1 MKKTGLLIL
10 LLIITISVTGQVNG
24 RIEENNGK
32 QVLTVWGTH
41 AERGY
46 AHGYLAGH
54 GLKDIFDN
62 YIVNYLCQGSWQAY
76 QNLRNF
82 FLAYYS
88 IEPKYRSEAEALI
101 RGMRDNGISLG
112 NQIIGRDIDAD
123 DVLICTALP
132 DLSQT
137 SKGLEKMKLGCS
149 SISSWGSSTQEDS
162 ALAGQLIITRLMDWD
177 NHFAL
182 CRNHLLIVQIPAE
195 EDEQRW
201 ISLAFSGFLGSLS
214 GINESGIGAF
224 MNVGN
229 KTEFNTDSLFYPI
242 LFTLRNGIEM
252 RDYNQD
258 LSSDTDDILD
268 AVRHR
273 NRSAAAIIHTVVNLG
288 NESDPMIIE
297 CNNIKGVITRNLTN
311 NAVVQGKNLLATNH
325 FRLLYTPESCNRYSG
340 VADSLQ
346 NNVNISPDRSWTIL
360 TDAAGVS
367 WNLHGIQYNE
377 SARELKWA
385 TATASTPAYLQ
396 NLTAFN
402 LDDLFYS
409 ETGVVE
415 SFSTTVQKF
424 RLAQNYPNPFNP
436 TTTFKYDITKESKV
450 RLLLYDI
457 NGRLVKTLVNQ
468 KHNAGHHTIQLD
480 ASAWPSCVYIYRIQ
494 VSDPANSGADGFS
507 AVKKCILMK

>member
-1 MKKTGLLIL
+1 MKKTVLLIL
-10 LLIITISVTGQVNG
+10 LLIMTISATGQVNG
-24 RIEENNGK
+24 KIEENNGK

-41 AERGY
+41 EERGY

-62 YIVNYLCQGSWQAY
+62 YIINYLCQGSRQAY

-88 IEPKYRSEAEALI
+88 IEPKYRSEAEAFI
-101 RGMRDNGISLG
+101 RGMGDNGISLR
-112 NQIIGRDIDAD
+112 NQTIGRDIDAD
-123 DVLICTALP
+123 DVLIGSALP

-149 SISSWGSSTQEDS
+149 SISSWGSSTQGDS
-162 ALAGQLIITRLMDWD
+162 SLAGQLIITRLMDWD

-201 ISLAFSGFLGSLS
+201 ISLAFTGFLGSLS

-229 KTEFNTDSLFYPI
+229 KTEFMTDSLFYPI

-268 AVRHR
+268 AVRQR
-273 NRSAAAIIHTVVNLG
+273 NRSVAAIIHTVINLG

-297 CNNIKGVITRNLTN
+297 CNNVKGVITRNQTHN
-311 NAVVQGKNLLATNH
+311 TVVVGKNLLATNH

-360 TDAAGVS
+360 ADAAGVS

-377 SARELKWA
+377 SSRELKWA
-385 TATASTPAYLQ
+385 TSTVSTAAYLQ
-396 NLTAFN
+396 SPTVFN
-402 LDDLFYS
+402 LDDLFYP
-409 ETGVVE
+409 ETGINE
-415 SFSTTVQKF
+415 NISAIVQKF
-424 RLAQNYPNPFNP
+424 RLSQNYPNPFNP
-436 TTTFKYDITKESKV
+436 ATTFKYDIPKESKV
-450 RLLLYDI
+450 HLVLYDM
-457 NGRLVKTLVNQ
+457 NGRLIETLVNK
-468 KHNAGHHTIQLD
+468 KHQPGYYSVQWD
-480 ASAWPSCVYIYRIQ
+480 ASQFSSGVYVYRIQ
-494 VSDPANSGADGFS
+494 AGGFS
-507 AVKKCILMK
+507 AVRKCLLIK

>member
-1 MKKTGLLIL
+1 MLIFL
-10 LLIITISVTGQVNG
+10 FIVTINATGQVNG

-46 AHGYLAGH
+46 AHGYLVGQ
-54 GLKDIFDN
+54 GIKDIFDN
-62 YIVNYLCQGSWQAY
+62 YIVNYLCQGSSLAY

-101 RGMRDNGISLG
+101 RGMRDNGISLS
-112 NQIIGRDIDAD
+112 NQIIGRDIDAE
-123 DVLICTALP
+123 DVLICSALP

-149 SISSWGSSTQEDS
+149 SISSWGTSTLQDTS
-162 ALAGQLIITRLMDWD
+162 LASQLIITRLMDWD

-182 CRNHLLIVQIPAE
+182 CQNHLLIVHIPAE

-229 KTEFNTDSLFYPI
+229 KTEFITDSLFYPI

-252 RDYNQD
+252 RDYNLD
-258 LSSDTDDILD
+258 SSSDTDDILD
-268 AVRHR
+268 AVRQR

-288 NESDPMIIE
+288 NDSDPMIIE
-297 CNNIKGVITRNLTN
+297 CNNVKGVIIRKRTN
-311 NAVVQGKNLLATNH
+311 NTVVQGENLLATNH

-346 NNVNISPDRSWTIL
+346 NNVNISPSRSWTIL
-360 TDAAGVS
+360 TDAAGVG

-385 TATASTPAYLQ
+385 TSTVSIPAYLQ
-396 NLTAFN
+396 SPSVFD
-402 LDDLFYS
+402 LDDLFYP
-409 ETGVVE
+409 ETGVIE
-415 SFSTTVQKF
+415 AISTTEQQF
-424 RLAQNYPNPFNP
+424 NLAQNYPNPFNP
-436 TTTFKYDITKESKV
+436 TTSIRYDIPKASQVT
-450 RLLLYDI
+450 LTIYNM
-457 NGRLVKTLVNQ
+457 NGQVVERPVNQ
-468 KHNAGHHTIQLD
+468 KQEPGFYSVNWD
-480 ASAWPSCVYIYRIQ
+480 ARNVSTGVYFYQIR
-494 VSDPANSGADGFS
+494 AEGFQQ
-507 AVKKCILMK
+507 VKKMLLIK